1 MSEGCKGQKRG
12 AKRKSVALKSPS
24 HLRNWNSILD
34 LSGMIAWEW
43 LKKKKKLVFEIAG
56 NEGTCYKKW
65 NQL

>member
-1 MSEGCKGQKRG
+1 MSEECKGQKRG
-12 AKRKSVALKSPS
+12 VKRKSVALKSPS

-43 LKKKKKLVFEIAG
+43 LKKKKLVFEIAG

>member
-12 AKRKSVALKSPS
+12 VKRKSVALKSPS

-43 LKKKKKLVFEIAG
+43 LKKKKLVFEIAG